1 MIYYILNATGGLLL
15 GLILGTL
22 ITFIIAKQQFQKVI
36 NQKSEELNSINTKL
50 STLQVQI
57 KAQDE
62 FRNLIKEDFSKLA
75 VQTINE
81 QQEDLRKQNREIL
94 DDKIK
99 PLNDKLQ
106 EFQKQ
111 VTDFH
116 KSGEIN
122 KTEIIK
128 EIENLR
134 NNSKKLSEDAINL
147 TKALTMSQN
156 VKGSYGEDLLDVIL
170 QTGGLKEGVHYSK
183 QFYTTAPNL
192 KDEKLHNIKPDFVIN
207 LPNDKNLVID
217 SKLTLT
223 SYLAYIENKNSETK
237 KEFKQAVSTRIKEL
251 ADKNYIEASG
261 LNQPNFILLY
271 MPIENCAGMVY
282 EDNDFQDVLKMAY
295 NSNIIIVGSAALLTV
310 VRLVNQ
316 LWAIQSQYENSNKIA
331 IAGTN
336 LYETFVAFCENL
348 QDVQKK
354 FDDLSK
360 LFTTTVNRFKRNTPK
375 TPSIFSQV
383 QVLKDEYKIN
393 TTKQIPQEF
402 FEDTELIEPEKVDI

>member
-1 MIYYILNATGGLLL
+1 
-15 GLILGTL
+15 
-22 ITFIIAKQQFQKVI
+22 
-36 NQKSEELNSINTKL
+36 
-50 STLQVQI
+50 
-57 KAQDE
+57 
-62 FRNLIKEDFSKLA
+62 
-75 VQTINE
+75 
-81 QQEDLRKQNREIL
+81 
-94 DDKIK
+94 
-99 PLNDKLQ
+99 
-106 EFQKQ
+106 
-111 VTDFH
+111 
-116 KSGEIN
+116 
-122 KTEIIK
+122 
-128 EIENLR
+128 
-134 NNSKKLSEDAINL
+134 
-147 TKALTMSQN
+147 
-156 VKGSYGEDLLDVIL
+156 
-170 QTGGLKEGVHYSK
+170 
-183 QFYTTAPNL
+183 
-192 KDEKLHNIKPDFVIN
+192 
-207 LPNDKNLVID
+207 
-217 SKLTLT
+217 
-223 SYLAYIENKNSETK
+223 
-237 KEFKQAVSTRIKEL
+237 
-251 ADKNYIEASG
+251 
-261 LNQPNFILLY
+261 